1 MFSEPRFSVEVFFY
15 FLFAMMI
22 VSFVA
27 FVLLN
32 VLPSIKVEYSAND
45 KSKLINSGK
54 KYSSWKKFTFKEMM
68 EQILVLV

>member
-54 KYSSWKKFTFKEMM
+54 KVQFIKKLYYSRCH
-68 EQILVLV
+68 LG